1 MKVLSLFDGISC
13 GMVALE
19 RAGIPVERYV
29 AYEIEKNAINISKK
43 NYPEVEHCGDVTTA
57 DFTQYQGIDLLIG
70 GSPCQ
75 GFSIAGKQLNFSD
88 PRSKLYFEFE
98 RALKEARPKYF
109 LLENVKMKKEFADI
123 ITSRLGVEPI
133 EINSNLVSAQ
143 NRKRIYWTNIP
154 NVKAPEDLGIMLKD
168 IVHETRKDSVDLEP
182 YKVSFADTLKIL
194 DKEVEAGKIGYFRQD
209 GQANRVY
216 SIHGKAV
223 TLCGEAGGGAAKMGQ
238 YLFGCLTPDREN
250 KRQCGQRFNDGE
262 KFYTLTAQDRH
273 GVFIEGYIRKLT
285 PMECERLQNLPDDY
299 TAGIKDPQRYKCL
312 GNGWT
317 VNVIAHIF
325 SYINLNE
332 QKGDKKTME
341 LKMQEVQ
348 FPKVIG
354 FNFEELKQEITSKAE
369 LYKNMVYT
377 DDTIKEAKADK
388 ATLNKFITAL
398 EDKRKEVKKQCLQP
412 YEEFEK
418 QIKELV
424 AIVDEPVQLINE
436 QVKAYEDKKKA
447 DKLEQIK
454 EFWESTTHPDWL
466 TCKAIFD
473 QKWLNA
479 TTSMKKIHEAITER
493 LEQVALDLNTLES
506 LPEFA
511 FEAVETYKNTLDV
524 NKAIAEGQR
533 LADIQKRKQEAEAAK
548 AAEEERKA
556 AEAEKQQAAQPDPQ
570 PEAKEENTPAQPAA
584 EPQTEAA
591 ASWIRFEACMTV
603 EQAMKLK
610 QFFETENIRFRA
622 I

>member
-1 MKVLSLFDGISC
+1 
-13 GMVALE
+13 
-19 RAGIPVERYV
+19 
-29 AYEIEKNAINISKK
+29 
-43 NYPEVEHCGDVTTA
+43 
-57 DFTQYQGIDLLIG
+57 
-70 GSPCQ
+70 
-75 GFSIAGKQLNFSD
+75 
-88 PRSKLYFEFE
+88 
-98 RALKEARPKYF
+98 
-109 LLENVKMKKEFADI
+109 
-123 ITSRLGVEPI
+123 
-133 EINSNLVSAQ
+133 
-143 NRKRIYWTNIP
+143 
-154 NVKAPEDLGIMLKD
+154 
-168 IVHETRKDSVDLEP
+168 
-182 YKVSFADTLKIL
+182 
-194 DKEVEAGKIGYFRQD
+194 
-209 GQANRVY
+209 
-216 SIHGKAV
+216 
-223 TLCGEAGGGAAKMGQ
+223 
-238 YLFGCLTPDREN
+238 
-250 KRQCGQRFNDGE
+250 
-262 KFYTLTAQDRH
+262 
-273 GVFIEGYIRKLT
+273 
-285 PMECERLQNLPDDY
+285 
-299 TAGIKDPQRYKCL
+299 
-312 GNGWT
+312 
-317 VNVIAHIF
+317 
-325 SYINLNE
+325 
-332 QKGDKKTME
+332 ME

-348 FPKVIG
+348 FPKVIE
-354 FNFEELKQEITSKAE
+354 FNFEELKKEITDKAE

-388 ATLNKFITAL
+388 AALNKFIKVL
-398 EDKRKEVKKQCLQP
+398 EDKRKDVKKECLQP

-424 AIVDEPVQLINE
+424 AIVDEPVKLIDS
-436 QVKAYEDKKKA
+436 QVKEFEEKKKA
-447 DKLEQIK
+447 DKLEKIK

-556 AEAEKQQAAQPDPQ
+556 AEAEKQQAAQPEPQ
-570 PEAKEENTPAQPAA
+570 PEAKAENTPAQPAA

-610 QFFETENIRFRA
+610 QFFEVEGISFRA